1 MKANFIALVLTGLF
15 IVSFTWAAQP
25 RISQRGMPPDLSM
38 LNLSKDQKDQI
49 TDLRLNLQKEIIPLH
64 SEMEKLR
71 SELKIAVTSDPF
83 DKVNVEKIV
92 TIMADLHKEI
102 NMKRI
107 MNQHAIRD
115 LLTAEQRKKYDL
127 FILSRDGRGERDKQD
142 FDHRGP
148 RMPAKPKGEE

>member
-83 DKVNVEKIV
+83 DKVNVEIGL
-92 TIMADLHKEI
+92 IAMAHNL
-102 NMKRI
+102 
-107 MNQHAIRD
+107 
-115 LLTAEQRKKYDL
+115 KKYSL
-127 FILSRDGRGERDKQD
+127 TL
-142 FDHRGP
+142 
-148 RMPAKPKGEE
+148 